1 MNGAYIP
8 KKARYDTVLSTLK
21 EQIDE
26 YFKVDS
32 DLNQI
37 TEITVWLSDDGI
49 NLSASATITLTRRRS
64 QLFNGIYRN
73 CQLIAMGEGEPVKEE
88 ENEQG

>member
-1 MNGAYIP
+1 MSVAYIP
-8 KKARYDTVLSTLK
+8 KKGRYDAVLSILR

-37 TEITVWLSDDGI
+37 TRITAWQSEDGI
-49 NLSASATITLTRRRS
+49 NLSANVDRTLRRRRS

-73 CQLIAMGEGEPVKEE
+73 CQLIAMGEGEPVKDEE
-88 ENEQG
+88 

>member
-1 MNGAYIP
+1 MSDAYVP
-8 KKARYDTVLSTLK
+8 KKARYDTVLSILK

-32 DLNQI
+32 DLDRI
-37 TEITVWLSDDGI
+37 TEITAWQSEDGI
-49 NLSASATITLTRRRS
+49 NLSSSVTRTLTRRRS
-64 QLFNGIYRN
+64 QLFNGIYCN

-88 ENEQG
+88 EE

>member
-1 MNGAYIP
+1 MSGAYIP
-8 KKARYDTVLSTLK
+8 KKGRHDTVLSVLR

-32 DLNQI
+32 DLTRTLDIEWQSELAVIKVPSCI
-37 TEITVWLSDDGI
+37 TR
-49 NLSASATITLTRRRS
+49 TLMIRRS
-64 QLFNGIYRN
+64 QLINGIYYN

-88 ENEQG
+88 EE

>member
-1 MNGAYIP
+1 MSSAYIP
-8 KKARYDTVLSTLK
+8 KKGRYDAVLSTLR
-21 EQIDE
+21 ELIDE

-37 TEITVWLSDDGI
+37 TGITAWQSEDGI
-49 NLSASATITLTRRRS
+49 NLSANVDRTLRGRRS

-73 CQLIAMGEGEPVKEE
+73 CQLIAMSEGEPVKEE
-88 ENEQG
+88 EK

>member
-1 MNGAYIP
+1 MSAYIP
-8 KKARYDTVLSTLK
+8 KKGRYDTVLSILK

-32 DLNQI
+32 DLNSI
-37 TEITVWLSDDGI
+37 TEISELQSTGGKDLLADMTRVLMNRKSQIMKGI
-49 NLSASATITLTRRRS
+49 H
-64 QLFNGIYRN
+64 YN

-88 ENEQG
+88 EK

>member
-1 MNGAYIP
+1 MSGAYIP
-8 KKARYDTVLSTLK
+8 IKARYDTVLSTLK

-37 TEITVWLSDDGI
+37 TGITAWQSISSQDLVAEVI
-49 NLSASATITLTRRRS
+49 RVLTNRKS
-64 QLFNGIYRN
+64 QIMKGVYYN

-88 ENEQG
+88 EE

>member
-1 MNGAYIP
+1 MSGTYIP
-8 KKARYDTVLSTLK
+8 KKGRYDTVLSVLR

-37 TEITVWLSDDGI
+37 TEITAWQSEDGI
-49 NLSASATITLTRRRS
+49 NLSASMTRTLTRRRS
-64 QLFNGIYRN
+64 QLINGIYRN

-88 ENEQG
+88 KE

>member
-1 MNGAYIP
+1 MSAYIP
-8 KKARYDTVLSTLK
+8 KKDRCDQVLSILR

-32 DLNQI
+32 DLNRI
-37 TEITVWLSDDGI
+37 TEITAWQSEDGI
-49 NLSASATITLTRRRS
+49 NLSASVTRTLTRRRS

-73 CQLIAMGEGEPVKEE
+73 CQLITMGEGEPVKEDD
-88 ENEQG
+88 ENE

>member
-1 MNGAYIP
+1 MSGAYIP
-8 KKARYDTVLSTLK
+8 KKGRYDTVLSVLR

-32 DLNQI
+32 DLNRI
-37 TEITVWLSDDGI
+37 TEITAWQSEDGI
-49 NLSASATITLTRRRS
+49 NLSASVTRTLTRRRS

-73 CQLIAMGEGEPVKEE
+73 CQLIVMGEGEPVKEE
-88 ENEQG
+88 EENE

>member
-1 MNGAYIP
+1 MSSAYIP

-32 DLNQI
+32 DLNRI
-37 TEITVWLSDDGI
+37 TEITAWKSEDGI
-49 NLSASATITLTRRRS
+49 NLSASVTRTLEIRRT
-64 QLFNGIYRN
+64 LLVNGIYRN
-73 CQLIAMGEGEPVKEE
+73 CQLIAMGEGEPVKEKE
-88 ENEQG
+88 YE

>member
-1 MNGAYIP
+1 MSDAYIP
-8 KKARYDTVLSTLK
+8 KKARYDQVLSILK

-32 DLNQI
+32 DLDRI
-37 TEITVWLSDDGI
+37 TEITAWQSEDGI
-49 NLSASATITLTRRRS
+49 NLSASVTRTLTRRRS

-73 CQLIAMGEGEPVKEE
+73 CQLIAMGEGKPVKEE
-88 ENEQG
+88 EE